1 MVSAGIAQ
9 DTGTPTEDSETREV
23 IEELTQ
29 AVRNQEK
36 KIPQLLFPQVSDKGM
51 VDWGSGCSAVFEEHD
66 GCLDSSW
73 GIRRKKWPSWHESRR
88 V

>member
-9 DTGTPTEDSETREV
+9 DTGTPTEDSDTREV

-36 KIPQLLFPQVSDKGM
+36 KNPTAPI
-51 VDWGSGCSAVFEEHD
+51 
-66 GCLDSSW
+66 SS
-73 GIRRKKWPSWHESRR
+73 GIR
-88 V
+88 